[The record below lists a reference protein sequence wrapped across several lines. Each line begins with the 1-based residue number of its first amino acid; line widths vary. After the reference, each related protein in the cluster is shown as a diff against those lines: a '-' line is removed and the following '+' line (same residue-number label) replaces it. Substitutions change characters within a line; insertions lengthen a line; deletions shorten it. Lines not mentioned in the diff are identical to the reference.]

1 MGLLDDTRNFMQGAS
16 NSVAGMVTAPVD
28 GISWA
33 MRKAG
38 LGNVIGDAPVG
49 GSDWMQA
56 QGLLR
61 AAPGKAGLLGEALGG
76 VLPMVAA
83 AKAPQIA
90 AGMLRAGENLAAPA
104 AMNPQMGAVVY
115 HGSPH
120 SFNSF
125 DMSKIGTGEGAQAY
139 GHGLYFADSPATAK
153 SYQEALSSTGAA
165 QRGLA
170 QAGNIDSA
178 LADAQ
183 KSVAGYQ
190 NLIANG
196 GGGDPR
202 RAQGMLSIAQK
213 QLEDLQRMKA
223 GLPENTG
230 SLYKVDLPDEHIA
243 KMLDWDK
250 PLSQQSPGVQQTLL
264 AADPRAIDSLYQN
277 GGEYYRALMSRH
289 AQLAAPHISLD
300 AAENMAQAPASQQL
314 RALGIPG
321 IKYLDQGSRGAGAG
335 TSNYVVFDDA
345 LPKILER
352 NGTSLGF

>member
-1 MGLLDDTRNFMQGAS
+1 
-16 NSVAGMVTAPVD
+16 
-28 GISWA
+28 
-33 MRKAG
+33 
-38 LGNVIGDAPVG
+38 
-49 GSDWMQA
+49 
-56 QGLLR
+56 
-61 AAPGKAGLLGEALGG
+61 
-76 VLPMVAA
+76 
-83 AKAPQIA
+83 
-90 AGMLRAGENLAAPA
+90 
-104 AMNPQMGAVVY
+104 MNPQMGAVVY

-120 SFNSF
+120 SFNQF

-139 GHGLYFADSPATAK
+139 GHGLYFADSPAVARN
-153 SYQEALSSTGAA
+153 YQEALSSTGAA

-170 QAGNIDSA
+170 QSGGNVDAA

-190 NLIANG
+190 ALIANG

-202 RAQGMLSIAQK
+202 RAQSMLSISQK
-213 QLEDLQRMKA
+213 KLEDLQRMKA

-250 PLSQQSPGVQQTLL
+250 PLSQQPHLGSAI
-264 AADPRAIDSLYQN
+264 AADPLLSEAASHINKFNN
-277 GGEYYRALMSRH
+277 GDAGQFIEMLTNSVGKSG
-289 AQLAAPHISLD
+289 AA
-300 AAENMAQAPASQQL
+300 ARL
-314 RALGIPG
+314 RAQGIPG
-321 IKYLDQGSRGAGAG
+321 IRYLDQGSRAGGAG